1 MICAWC
7 KSDIDND
14 SYHCDQCGKEQFICP
29 ACGKP
34 GKGKSCVED
43 GNPLF
48 SPKQK
53 VNGGGAAPAS
63 APQNISLF
71 GQPDTPSAPMQQP
84 MAAAPTPQPPV
95 APSPIPQS
103 PLPQSPIPQSPLP
116 QSPLPQS
123 PIPQSP
129 LPQQPPPVMMQP
141 NSLPFMKSQVN
152 VSAQANN
159 AMPGLKL
166 INQHLNVDLDI
177 KDGAIIGRSTGDY
190 VAIFSQFSQIS
201 SRHMQFTFDKL
212 YGWSVTD
219 LGSTNGVA
227 LNTQPNW
234 QNVAKLSPN
243 IPVPIRDNGFIL
255 LANIEFQLKIIPAQ
269 STTAGTVRL

>member
-14 SYHCDQCGKEQFICP
+14 SYHCDQCGKEQYICS

-34 GKGKSCVED
+34 GKGKSCVDD
-43 GNPLF
+43 GSPLF

-53 VNGGGAAPAS
+53 ANGGGAAPVS
-63 APQNISLF
+63 ATQNISLF
-71 GQPDTPSAPMQQP
+71 GQPGNAVAPV
-84 MAAAPTPQPPV
+84 QPPV
-95 APSPIPQS
+95 TATPIP
-103 PLPQSPIPQSPLP
+103 PVNPSPIPQSPLP
-116 QSPLPQS
+116 QSPLPQ
-123 PIPQSP
+123 
-129 LPQQPPPVMMQP
+129 QPPPVIMQP

-152 VSAQANN
+152 VTPQPNN
-159 AMPGLKL
+159 AQPGLKL
-166 INQHLNVDLDI
+166 INKHLNVDIDI

-234 QNVAKLSPN
+234 QQVAKLSPN
-243 IPVPIRDNGFIL
+243 VPVPIRDNGFIL

-269 STTAGTVRL
+269 TTTAGTVRL

>member
-29 ACGKP
+29 ACNKP

-53 VNGGGAAPAS
+53 ANGGGAAPAS

-71 GQPDTPSAPMQQP
+71 GQPGNPVAPATPPVV
-84 MAAAPTPQPPV
+84 AAPTPQ
-95 APSPIPQS
+95 Q
-103 PLPQSPIPQSPLP
+103 PIPQSPLP

-123 PIPQSP
+123 P
-129 LPQQPPPVMMQP
+129 LPQQPPPVVMQP

-152 VSAQANN
+152 VSGPANN

-166 INQHLNVDLDI
+166 INKHLTIDLDI
-177 KDGAIIGRSTGDY
+177 KDGAIVGRSTGDY
-190 VAIFSQFSQIS
+190 VSIFSQFSQIS
-201 SRHMQFTFDKL
+201 SRHMQFTFDKM

-227 LNTQPNW
+227 LNTQPIW
-234 QNVAKLSPN
+234 QQVAKLSPN
-243 IPVPIRDNGFIL
+243 VPVPIRDNGFIL
-255 LANIEFQLKIIPAQ
+255 LANIEFQLIIIPAQ
-269 STTAGTVRL
+269 TSTAGTVRL